1 MMIFSI
7 NTESF
12 FPRTE
17 KAYKDLKDDECSD
30 PTTAYCWMGCLA
42 LPDSCPN
49 PVYIFFFIKNAVTI
63 YLVVLLHYIIFVLTK
78 VYIIA
83 GSKAKTY

>member
-1 MMIFSI
+1 MFRNKFSMMLFF
-7 NTESF
+7 NQYRKL

-49 PVYIFFFIKNAVTI
+49 PVYIFMKNAVTI
-63 YLVVLLHYIIFVLTK
+63 
-78 VYIIA
+78 
-83 GSKAKTY
+83 

>member
-1 MMIFSI
+1 MFRNKFSMMFFSI
-7 NTESF
+7 NTENF

-49 PVYIFFFIKNAVTI
+49 PVYIFMKNDVTI
-63 YLVVLLHYIIFVLTK
+63 
-78 VYIIA
+78 
-83 GSKAKTY
+83 